1 MLEDTV
7 DIQQLHHLLINNLKP
22 RIIIE
27 SSNITGQLDSSTGE
41 CNIIQILSQCMSK
54 FINKE
59 IENTLQ
65 IIPELQE
72 LMCTQGELTE
82 KDYDVLKFLPNN

>member
-1 MLEDTV
+1 
-7 DIQQLHHLLINNLKP
+7 
-22 RIIIE
+22 
-27 SSNITGQLDSSTGE
+27 
-41 CNIIQILSQCMSK
+41 MSK

-72 LMCTQGELTE
+72 LMCAQGELTE

>member
-1 MLEDTV
+1 
-7 DIQQLHHLLINNLKP
+7 
-22 RIIIE
+22 
-27 SSNITGQLDSSTGE
+27 
-41 CNIIQILSQCMSK
+41 MSK

-82 KDYDVLKFLPNN
+82 KDYDVLKFLPNNQEKNEGKLTLSRRRLLFTTRITLLNREIDKENKR